1 MLLAGEDSI
10 RDVIPFPKT
19 QTGADVMTGA
29 PSAVDDEQLRTLGL
43 RTRPRT

>member
-19 QTGADVMTGA
+19 TSSLSLMTDS
-29 PSAVDDEQLRTLGL
+29 PSDISRRQLRELGL
-43 RTRPRT
+43 QLLKD